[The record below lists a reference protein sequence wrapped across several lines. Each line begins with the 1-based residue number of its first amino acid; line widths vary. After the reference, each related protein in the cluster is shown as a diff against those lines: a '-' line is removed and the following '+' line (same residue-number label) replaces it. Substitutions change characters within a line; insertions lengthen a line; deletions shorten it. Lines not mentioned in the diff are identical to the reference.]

1 MAEVEPS
8 VLQQIRRKE
17 VELSV
22 KADQVRQKAE
32 QIVADARREAGDT
45 LKKAE
50 TDGQQAA
57 DEYSKKRLAGV
68 LSEVEDLKR
77 LGTEEAELTR
87 KSGEQ
92 NLPKAVEKIVKAVAP
107 E

>member
-1 MAEVEPS
+1 MAEEELS

-22 KADQVRQKAE
+22 KADQVRQNAE
-32 QIVADARREAGDT
+32 QIVADARREASDI
-45 LKKAE
+45 LKKAD

-57 DEYSKKRLAGV
+57 DEYSKKMRAGV
-68 LSEVEDLKR
+68 LMEVENLKL
-77 LGTEEAELTR
+77 LGKEEAELT
-87 KSGEQ
+87 KQGGEQ

>member
-1 MAEVEPS
+1 MAEEEPS
-8 VLQQIRRKE
+8 ILQQIRRKE

-22 KADQVRQKAE
+22 KADQARRDAE
-32 QIVADARREAGDT
+32 QIITDAKREAADI

-50 TDGQQAA
+50 IDGTQSA
-57 DEYSKKRLAGV
+57 DEYSKKRLARV
-68 LSEVEDLKR
+68 LNEVEELKR

-87 KSGEQ
+87 RSGEQ
-92 NLPKAVEKIVKAVAP
+92 NLSKAVEKIVKAVTP

>member
-1 MAEVEPS
+1 MAEEEPS
-8 VLQQIRRKE
+8 ILQQIRRKE

-22 KADQVRQKAE
+22 KADQARRDAE
-32 QIVADARREAGDT
+32 QIITDAKREAADI

-50 TDGQQAA
+50 IDGTQSA
-57 DEYSKKRLAGV
+57 DEYSKKRLARV
-68 LSEVEDLKR
+68 LNEVEELKR

-87 KSGEQ
+87 RSGEK
-92 NLPKAVEKIVKAVAP
+92 NLSKAAEKIVKAVTP